1 MRVIHFVSPN
11 TKTLCLLT
19 LISDT
24 LIKSFEVQWTEFS
37 NFSDVSMVTEKQPV
51 LKLVYNLLN
60 ANLGKLCNFVYLT
73 PVLTAKCEGL
83 E

>member
-1 MRVIHFVSPN
+1 MRVTYFVSRN

-73 PVLTAKCEGL
+73 SLTAECLGL
-83 E
+83 K

>member
-1 MRVIHFVSPN
+1 MRVTHFVSWN

-51 LKLVYNLLN
+51 LKLLYDLLN

-73 PVLTAKCEGL
+73 SLTAECLGL
-83 E
+83 K

>member
-1 MRVIHFVSPN
+1 MRVIHAVSPN

-37 NFSDVSMVTEKQPV
+37 DISDVSMVTEKQPV
-51 LKLVYNLLN
+51 LKLVHNLLN
-60 ANLGKLCNFVYLT
+60 ANLGKLCIILYI
-73 PVLTAKCEGL
+73 
-83 E
+83 

>member
-1 MRVIHFVSPN
+1 MRVTHFVSWN

-51 LKLVYNLLN
+51 LKLLYNLLN

-73 PVLTAKCEGL
+73 SLTAECLGL
-83 E
+83 K